1 MSVLRGI
8 SAWKAPGPD
17 LLLVGFLK
25 ACSPLLIAALTSI
38 AAVSL
43 RLEHFP
49 SQLQASRVVV
59 IPKPG
64 KTVL

>member
-1 MSVLRGI
+1 MSILRSI
-8 SAWKAPGPD
+8 STWKALGLD

-25 ACSPLLIAALTSI
+25 ACSLLLIAALTSI
-38 AAVSL
+38 IVVSL
-43 RLEHFP
+43 WLEYFS
-49 SQLQASRVVV
+49 SQLQALRIVV